1 MIEGRWRYKSL
12 IVRQEFKVSSGRIS
26 FVPMYVNTQGPLQ
39 INNVL
44 PVKQSQCLV
53 KSIKVAKP
61 SIVMAEIV
69 ERFEKKGR
77 FEDESEAE
85 LIREK
90 LEQFVTNILAEVKKR
105 DKRFQS
111 TLIKSGS
118 VYEGAKVCQPDEFD
132 FMIRIDSLTDK
143 PIFRPCDKGEG
154 YVKLFLDEQGWE
166 EFKDDEGFFNPHML
180 SRFFKKLVNASLSDA
195 EVPEGLAFEQVGE
208 EMYGTWW
215 PVYSE
220 LLGNVDGQESSS
232 VMYNESHGPATT
244 LTIYWQGGDSYRN
257 LAVSVDLTLTLGY
270 QNSKLPVELT
280 KLSQEINPILQKCG
294 FHVVPAGF
302 DSWRISFSM
311 AEKEILASS
320 PDGFKTCY
328 RVLKVMR
335 DEISESVGWD
345 SSLIPSYM
353 LKTVLLSELF
363 TTDRYR
369 WDKDCRAQSIIK
381 VLELA
386 LEGVKTEKIS
396 SFVIARQNLLTVAD
410 HENKLRQ
417 CVLEDMLNQM
427 KGLELVY
434 SPEDAREKK
443 QQIRV
448 LQMTDLVDYIISG
461 LLAGKNVPTALWN
474 KMFENIGNV
483 PFGRGDGARVMSQ
496 ITDLNTTE
504 LDVDTYRWLN
514 QIWKTSWLE
523 DFFKRLLT
531 TLEGE
536 LNLLARK
543 FYIRTYEKK
552 KKFES
557 ENKELSEQVEQI
569 SPRDFVFGW
578 FDERVHFYTE
588 RENTTVPNIRK
599 VVPHEFIPSGLLQ
612 GIADVTVKKGSD
624 KGRALLKHS
633 LKWLISMVPDD
644 YIIASAVDYVSQLI
658 LHSKEV
664 MKQKLEYITIPELD
678 LD

>member
-1 MIEGRWRYKSL
+1 
-12 IVRQEFKVSSGRIS
+12 
-26 FVPMYVNTQGPLQ
+26 
-39 INNVL
+39 
-44 PVKQSQCLV
+44 
-53 KSIKVAKP
+53 
-61 SIVMAEIV
+61 MADIV
-69 ERFEKKGR
+69 ERFEKKAR

-111 TLIKSGS
+111 TLIRSGS
-118 VYEGAKVCQPDEFD
+118 VYEGAKVCKPDEFD

-166 EFKDDEGFFNPHML
+166 EFKDEEGFFNPHML
-180 SRFFKKLVNASLSDA
+180 SRFFKKLVNASLNDA
-195 EVPEGLAFEQVGE
+195 ELPEGLAFEQVGE

-232 VMYNESHGPATT
+232 VMYSESHGPATT
-244 LTIYWQGGDSYRN
+244 LTIYWQGGDRMSYRN

-270 QNSKLPVELT
+270 QKSKLPVELT
-280 KLSQEINPILQKCG
+280 KLSQKINPILQNCG

-353 LKTVLLSELF
+353 LKTVLF
-363 TTDRYR
+363 TVQFQTDRDL
-369 WDKDCRAQSIIK
+369 WDEEFKQQRIFQA
-381 VLELA
+381 LELA
-386 LEGVKTEKIS
+386 LQGVKTEKIS
-396 SFVIARQNLLTVAD
+396 NFFIAKQNLLTVAD

-427 KGLELVY
+427 KGLKLAHT
-434 SPEDAREKK
+434 PEDAKEKK
-443 QQIRV
+443 QQVRV
-448 LQMTDLVDYIISG
+448 LQMIDWVDFIISC

-483 PFGRGDGARVMSQ
+483 PVGRGDGARFMSQ
-496 ITDLNTTE
+496 LTNLNTTE
-504 LDVDTYRWLN
+504 LDVDTYFWLN
-514 QIWKTSWLE
+514 QIWNVLE
-523 DFFKRLLT
+523 DFFKKLLT

-536 LNLLARK
+536 LNLIALK
-543 FYIRTYEKK
+543 FYIRTCEKK

-557 ENKELSEQVEQI
+557 ENNVLSEQVVQI
-569 SPRDFVFGW
+569 FPRDFVFVW
-578 FDERVHFYTE
+578 FHERVHFYTE

-624 KGRALLKHS
+624 KGRALLKQS
-633 LKWLISMVPDD
+633 LIRLISMVPDD
-644 YIIASAVDYVSQLI
+644 YIMASAVDYVSQLI